1 MEDKFEV
8 RNARI
13 ESELKGLG
21 KTIAG
26 KLPDGWG
33 FALLIFSFGDGGS
46 TFYISNAQR
55 DDMVKA
61 MHEFMERQ
69 SNGRID

>member
-1 MEDKFEV
+1 MPDNFEV

-13 ESELKGLG
+13 ESDLRGIG

-26 KLPDGWG
+26 TLPDGWG
-33 FALLIFSFGDGGS
+33 FALLIFSFGEGGS

-55 DDMVKA
+55 GDMLNA
-61 MHEFMERQ
+61 MREFMERQ
-69 SNGRID
+69 TNAGSD